1 MRCALSRE
9 TRCGINGVGRSNL
22 KGIDMNPQLILS
34 YERAYCQRYLRVIEG
49 SLTVQGRGHGAE
61 RALQDRLIGTSS
73 PPEALRFVSKSVDG

>member
-34 YERAYCQRYLRVIEG
+34 HERAYCQRDLRVIEG
-49 SLTVQGRGHGAE
+49 YLKVQGRGHDAE
-61 RALQDRLIGTSS
+61 RALQDKLMDTSR